1 MDTPIA
7 IIGLGHMGWN
17 VAKRLLGRGFTVRVW
32 NRTADKAEGLIGAT
46 IGCDISEA
54 LRGAGIA
61 LSSLSDDD
69 AVEQVILGPDGVLAT
84 LDEQTIHVS
93 LSTLSRAMVERL
105 ASEHARAGRLFLNA
119 PVLGRPEAAAQGQL
133 WLLAGGRPD
142 LIACCQGV
150 FDALGRTQTMPDAS
164 SAALAKIIANLMLA
178 GVIELL
184 GEAAALAE
192 KGGLLE
198 SGLMPFLTEKLFN
211 SPVMHS
217 YGERIRTQQWSDAG
231 FTLTLGLKDVQLAL
245 SEGTSLRVPL
255 PAAGV
260 ANDHILE
267 ALAHGNEDN
276 DWSSFTEAERVAAGL
291 GVTRH

>member
-17 VAKRLLGRGFTVRVW
+17 VAKRLLDLGFTVRVW

-46 IGCDISEA
+46 IGCDIPEA

-69 AVEQVILGPDGVLAT
+69 AVEQVILGPDGVLAA
-84 LDEQTIHVS
+84 LDEDTVHVS

-105 ASEHARAGRLFLNA
+105 AAEHARAGRRFLNA
-119 PVLGRPEAAAQGQL
+119 PILGRPEAAAQGHL
-133 WLLAGGRPD
+133 WLLPGGNPD
-142 LIACCQGV
+142 LVAYCQPV
-150 FDALGRTQTMPDAS
+150 FDALGRTKPMPDAS

-192 KGGLLE
+192 KGGLVE
-198 SGLMPFLTEKLFN
+198 SGLMPFLTGKLFN
-211 SPVMHS
+211 SPVMYA
-217 YGERIRTQQWSDAG
+217 YGERVRTQQWDDAG

-245 SEGTSLRVPL
+245 SEGTALHVPL

-260 ANDHILE
+260 AHEHILE
-267 ALAHGNEDN
+267 AIAQGNEDN
-276 DWSSFTEAERVAAGL
+276 DWSSFTEAERMAAGL
-291 GVTRH
+291 GLTRH